1 MKRIPIIPTLFL
13 LFTFFTVLEVYLIFQ
28 LAELTN
34 WFAALLIII
43 VSGMIGAVMIKRQG
57 FAVWQQGMTEMN
69 RGKFPALS
77 IAEGVMI
84 IIGGAFLMTPGV
96 VTDLIG
102 LSTLIPPI
110 RRVYGKFLIKFV
122 KKNFEIKASGMNSR
136 GGGFRFHHTTMG
148 QQPGKSNQRSDPR
161 VRSQTTENEHHNPF
175 EDNFPGSHLPKKST
189 IEHDEDVVDV
199 EFERKD

>member
-1 MKRIPIIPTLFL
+1 MKKRFPIIPTLLL
-13 LFTFFTVLEVYLIFQ
+13 LFTIFTVLEVYLIFQ

-69 RGKFPALS
+69 SGKFPALS

-122 KKNFEIKASGMNSR
+122 KKNFEIKATSMNSR
-136 GGGFRFHHTTMG
+136 GGGFRFHHSTMG
-148 QQPGKSNQRSDPR
+148 SSPGGTGQTGTR
-161 VRSQTTENEHHNPF
+161 VRSQPTEHHNPF
-175 EDNFPGSHLPKKST
+175 EDNFPGSHGPKKSSV
-189 IEHDEDVVDV
+189 EHDEDVVDV